1 MSVLYIGKEIKLS
14 IKNKHFL
21 VKHKNKEIIIPA
33 NEIKTILIDSFFSIT
48 KEFFSICEENNITLI
63 MTNNQHYPN
72 IMLINLN
79 SPYFKMYE
87 NLQYQINFDKNEKLK
102 ILAWKKILII
112 KLLSYM
118 NLTKK
123 LNFQIFR
130 KIKNSNSKLELLQI
144 EGEFANSFFK
154 EIYGENFKRKSKYFV
169 EKDVINS
176 FLNYGYSLLRSKII
190 HYLTI
195 NGLLPYF
202 SIFHS
207 PKNNNFALAD
217 DLIECYR
224 FVIDSLVLKNLKEF
238 QYIDILNTDLK
249 KLALSAFSLKVNIKN
264 KGNFILN
271 DAIDLAIKD
280 YKQFLITKDLK
291 YLNAFKIKLF

>member
-1 MSVLYIGKEIKLS
+1 MSALYIDKEVKIF

-21 VKHKNKEIIIPA
+21 VKYKNKEIIIPA

-48 KEFFSICEENNITLI
+48 KEFFNICEENNITLI
-63 MTNNQHYPN
+63 MTNNKHYPN
-72 IMLINLN
+72 IMLINFN
-79 SPYFKMYE
+79 NPYFKMYE
-87 NLQYQINFDKNEKLK
+87 NLQYQINFDKNKKLK
-102 ILAWKKILII
+102 ILAWKRILTI

-118 NLTKK
+118 NLTKEF
-123 LNFQIFR
+123 NFQIFR
-130 KIKNSNSKLELLQI
+130 KIKNTNSKLELLQI
-144 EGEFANSFFK
+144 EGDFANSFFK
-154 EIYGENFKRKSKYFV
+154 EIYGEDFKRKSKYFV

-238 QYIDILNTDLK
+238 QYVETLDTDLK
-249 KLALSAFSLKVNIKN
+249 KLALSAFSLKVNVKN

-271 DAIDLAIKD
+271 DAMDLAIKD